1 MIIYGVAALAAC
13 HLVGVILGDLL
24 GAILGVQSNVGG
36 VGFAMLLLILAT
48 DWMRRNGKLPVL
60 TEQGVLFWSAMYI
73 PIVVAMAAQQ
83 NVVAA
88 LAGGPIAVIAGVGA
102 TLACVALVPVV
113 SRIGGRHE
121 PLPPLMA
128 QEA

>member
-13 HLVGVILGDLL
+13 HLAGVMLGDLL
-24 GAILGVQSNVGG
+24 GVVLGVQSNVGG
-36 VGFAMLLLILAT
+36 VGFAMLLLIVLT
-48 DWMRRNGKLPVL
+48 DWMRRTGKLPQI

-88 LAGGPIAVIAGVGA
+88 LAGGPLAIMVGIAA
-102 TLACVALVPVV
+102 TVACWALVPAVA
-113 SRIGGRHE
+113 RIGGQDA

-128 QEA
+128 QEV

>member
-24 GAILGVQSNVGG
+24 GDLLGVQSNVGG
-36 VGFAMLLLILAT
+36 VGFAMLLLVVVT
-48 DWMRRNGKLPVL
+48 DRMRRAGRLPAL

-73 PIVVAMAAQQ
+73 PIVVAMAANQ

-88 LAGGPIAVIAGVGA
+88 LAGGPVAIVAGVGA
-102 TLACVALVPVV
+102 TAVCLAMVPVV
-113 SRIGGRHE
+113 ARVGGRE
-121 PLPPLMA
+121 APLPPLMP